1 MPVPVGCKSNSIFQA
16 KSFSRL
22 LIPVQDTKES
32 DSLTSSEHFCEI
44 KVVSVIC
51 LKKEEVEG
59 QEKLVVSLRKK
70 EHARTIFVSRSY
82 LSRDQASLEEVE
94 VTAFFYLS
102 IHRHYTDIDMYWY
115 LSVP

>member
-1 MPVPVGCKSNSIFQA
+1 MLVEKNSENNASTVVSFVKRCTFTVPVGCKSNSIFQA
-16 KSFSRL
+16 KSFRRV

-59 QEKLVVSLRKK
+59 DA
-70 EHARTIFVSRSY
+70 HTI
-82 LSRDQASLEEVE
+82 L
-94 VTAFFYLS
+94 
-102 IHRHYTDIDMYWY
+102 
-115 LSVP
+115 